1 MNDPFAEFYKAD
13 GSRVVMTDAEVTAML
28 ARPAQE
34 QLPAHWDMFDSS
46 EIKRI
51 TP

>member
-1 MNDPFAEFYKAD
+1 MHDPFAEFYNAD
-13 GSRVVMTDAEVTAML
+13 GSRKVMTDAEVTEML

-34 QLPAHWDMFDSS
+34 QLPAHWDMFDAPTV
-46 EIKRI
+46 KRV